1 MQTASSFQAR
11 RRARRGKRPERHSEH
26 PLQGRVG
33 AQGPTGRDAVPGP
46 CSKMQLS
53 CSKQLRPAVLLQ
65 GCKPPDGATTV
76 RRLTA
81 AQTHHAL
88 SRRDP
93 EVRASLQMAKH
104 PVPRRRLHG
113 LRLGGSTS
121 AGAMRALSQL
131 VFFLV
136 AQNDCKNNET
146 KNTRR
151 TLWCSCIFNN
161 TTMCILHK

>member
-1 MQTASSFQAR
+1 MISGWRMQTASSFQAR

-53 CSKQLRPAVLLQ
+53 FSKPLRPAVLLQ
-65 GCKPPDGATTV
+65 GGKPPDGATTL

-88 SRRDP
+88 PHRGP
-93 EVRASLQMAKH
+93 
-104 PVPRRRLHG
+104 
-113 LRLGGSTS
+113 GGSSKSSDSKTS
-121 AGAMRALSQL
+121 RSTSTSSRTQTGRKHQRRCHASIVAVI
-131 VFFLV
+131 VFPYCTNRW
-136 AQNDCKNNET
+136 Q
-146 KNTRR
+146 
-151 TLWCSCIFNN
+151 
-161 TTMCILHK
+161 